1 MCTHICYLFICL
13 IVCGIGL
20 FFFVAQNSFKL
31 TAIYLPQPLGLEVYA
46 IMPGCILIYITY
58 YSHMQCT

>member
-13 IVCGIGL
+13 LVCGIGPL
-20 FFFVAQNSFKL
+20 YVAQNSLKL
-31 TAIYLPQPLGLEVYA
+31 SAIYLPQPLGLEAYA